1 MNTRKEKLDE
11 LRQRVIKESV
21 LPLFEAFGIDSD
33 SGILSKTKKAN
44 SWRYAGYP
52 YIGEQYAEQKVRVV
66 IVGSDLGSD
75 ELSKEELQ
83 KKGVDDFK
91 EGTYLRFD
99 RIKGVE
105 NTSKADRLPAFDH
118 CCAHMAGTYAT
129 VITILKNGPT
139 KELYERIKDS
149 RTARLAMKELFHY
162 KAESDLLPYFCMT
175 NVHKFVTVKREEKA
189 GGSNRIWIDKDM
201 EFQTLKAELKVLNP
215 TIVVFQ
221 EPSTGNLDAKQIAD
235 LKRTLNG
242 CSFIKLQHPSTRKK
256 GGYLLKNDIE
266 MRINEAIIVES
277 SDWRSTSPRR
287 M

>member
-1 MNTRKEKLDE
+1 
-11 LRQRVIKESV
+11 
-21 LPLFEAFGIDSD
+21 
-33 SGILSKTKKAN
+33 
-44 SWRYAGYP
+44 
-52 YIGEQYAEQKVRVV
+52 
-66 IVGSDLGSD
+66 
-75 ELSKEELQ
+75 
-83 KKGVDDFK
+83 
-91 EGTYLRFD
+91 
-99 RIKGVE
+99 
-105 NTSKADRLPAFDH
+105 
-118 CCAHMAGTYAT
+118 
-129 VITILKNGPT
+129 
-139 KELYERIKDS
+139 
-149 RTARLAMKELFHY
+149 MKELFHY

-277 SDWRSTSPRR
+277 SD
-287 M
+287 

>member
-1 MNTRKEKLDE
+1 MHMNTRKEKLDE

-83 KKGVDDFK
+83 KKGGDVFK

-139 KELYERIKDS
+139 KELYERI
-149 RTARLAMKELFHY
+149 
-162 KAESDLLPYFCMT
+162 
-175 NVHKFVTVKREEKA
+175 
-189 GGSNRIWIDKDM
+189 
-201 EFQTLKAELKVLNP
+201 
-215 TIVVFQ
+215 
-221 EPSTGNLDAKQIAD
+221 
-235 LKRTLNG
+235 
-242 CSFIKLQHPSTRKK
+242 
-256 GGYLLKNDIE
+256 
-266 MRINEAIIVES
+266 
-277 SDWRSTSPRR
+277 
-287 M
+287 